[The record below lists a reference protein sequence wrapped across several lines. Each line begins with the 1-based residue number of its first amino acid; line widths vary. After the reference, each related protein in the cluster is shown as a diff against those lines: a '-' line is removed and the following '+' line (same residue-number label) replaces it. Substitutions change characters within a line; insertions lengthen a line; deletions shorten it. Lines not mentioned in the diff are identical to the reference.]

1 MKTRTSVRAMN
12 KTKQLP
18 HATAIDLPSKGRA
31 ALVEILNQQLAN
43 VSDLQSQ
50 TKQAHW
56 NVRGPEFYQLHKLFD
71 DLAEPLAGHIDTI
84 AERAV
89 TLGGFALGTVR
100 CAANSS
106 ELDEFPLE
114 PGAMEY
120 ARELARRFASCA
132 NSARAA
138 IEASQDLDDA
148 DTADVMTDLSRDL
161 DKAVYFLEAHFRS

>member
-1 MKTRTSVRAMN
+1 MT

-18 HATAIDLPSKGRA
+18 HATAIDLSSKNRSG
-31 ALVEILNQQLAN
+31 LVEILNQQLAN
-43 VSDLQSQ
+43 VSDLYSQ

-56 NVRGPEFYQLHKLFD
+56 NVRGSEFYQLHKLFD
-71 DLAEPLAGHIDTI
+71 DLAEPLEEHIDTI

-120 ARELARRFASCA
+120 VRELAKRYAACA

-138 IEASQDLDDA
+138 IAASEDLEDR
-148 DTADVMTDLSRDL
+148 DTADLLTDLSRDL

>member
-1 MKTRTSVRAMN
+1 MPAHAIRKVMKTRTSVTAMN

-18 HATAIDLPSKGRA
+18 HATAIDLPSKNRA

-71 DLAEPLAGHIDTI
+71 DLAEPLAEHIDTL

-100 CAANSS
+100 CASGCF
-106 ELDEFPLE
+106 LDTS
-114 PGAMEY
+114 GC
-120 ARELARRFASCA
+120 FATRYVDNGVDSGFRGPF
-132 NSARAA
+132 RAGG
-138 IEASQDLDDA
+138 
-148 DTADVMTDLSRDL
+148 
-161 DKAVYFLEAHFRS
+161 

>member
-1 MKTRTSVRAMN
+1 MSKTT
-12 KTKQLP
+12 QLP
-18 HATAIDLPSKGRA
+18 HATAIDLPSKNRA
-31 ALVEILNQQLAN
+31 GLAEILNQQLAN

-71 DLAEPLAGHIDTI
+71 DLAEPLGEHIDTI

-120 ARELARRFASCA
+120 ARELAKRYAACA
-132 NSARAA
+132 NSVRAA
-138 IEASQDLDDA
+138 INASQNLEDL
-148 DTADVMTDLSRDL
+148 DTADLLTDLSRHL
-161 DKAVYFLEAHFRS
+161 DKALYFLEAHFRK